1 MARSQIGD
9 AADTMKTFPQITW
22 NEYMYERS
30 IAQLRF
36 MAADST
42 HVHYLNG
49 EDKSMMERY
58 NKILKAQEA
67 FDKFLGI
74 KDN

>member
-1 MARSQIGD
+1 
-9 AADTMKTFPQITW
+9 
-22 NEYMYERS
+22 
-30 IAQLRF
+30 

>member
-74 KDN
+74 NR